1 MTATEAAAD
10 ALARPPAPAHGRK
23 RPRSAVTSGR
33 QQFVLGDPNSAWARR
48 FHDLCQGHVSD
59 LGGRPNISE
68 AQFALVKRAAGLQVE
83 LELMEGRL
91 SLGSSEQPHR
101 DGRRRL
107 PPANL
112 LVIADNSLAMAA
124 RYQPEITDPATR
136 EKRPNPDGNE
146 TKYAFWLAESRK
158 ANEAAAAH
166 VSAVDLDVYGRA
178 ASHLRRILET
188 LGLERKARDVT
199 FDGSSVE
206 VLAPSYSPMRSRW
219 AAEDAAATVEVP
231 E

>member
-1 MTATEAAAD
+1 MTATEAAARTNG
-10 ALARPPAPAHGRK
+10 RPPPKTR

-33 QQFVLGDPNSAWARR
+33 QQFVLGNPNSAWARR
-48 FHDLCQGHVSD
+48 FHDLVQGHISD
-59 LGGRPNISE
+59 LGGRANISE
-68 AQFALVKRAAGLQVE
+68 AQFALVKRAAGLECE

-91 SLGSSEQPHR
+91 SLGSDLQPHR

-124 RYQPEITDPATR
+124 RYQPELTDPATG
-136 EKRPNPDGNE
+136 EKRPNPNHDEERYGH
-146 TKYAFWLAESRK
+146 WLAESRK
-158 ANEAAAAH
+158 ANEAAATH

-199 FDGSSVE
+199 ALNGSSVE
-206 VLAPSYSPMRSRW
+206 VFEPFSPMRSRLRAEAIE
-219 AAEDAAATVEVP
+219 AAEVVE
-231 E
+231 